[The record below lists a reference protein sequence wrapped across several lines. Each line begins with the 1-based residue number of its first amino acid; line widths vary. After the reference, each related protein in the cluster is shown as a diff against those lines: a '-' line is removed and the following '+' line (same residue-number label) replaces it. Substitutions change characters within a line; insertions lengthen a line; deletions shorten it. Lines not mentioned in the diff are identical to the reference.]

1 MGHARHMLAE
11 DPRSAII
18 QLDEV
23 LAVVPDYPPA
33 LLLKASAINR
43 IDGPEASL
51 ELLAPLAAKHGQWSA
66 VHFEHAKTLSM
77 LKRGEAAIET
87 LETVVALEPDHPE
100 AWRMLADHLA
110 AVGEQERS
118 ESAYL
123 KHLRC
128 STQNAE
134 LQKAAKAMIDNN
146 LSVAERVL
154 KSHLQ
159 QAPFIVCST
168 RLIMLRLRQRSHR
181 VPCRFIKGLA
191 DRLLQCG

>member
-11 DPRSAII
+11 DPRRAII

-23 LAVVPDYPPA
+23 LLVVPDYPPA
-33 LLLKASAINR
+33 LLLKATAINR

-51 ELLAPLAAKHGQWSA
+51 ELLAPLAEKHGQWPA
-66 VHFEHAKTLSM
+66 VHFEYAKILSV
-77 LKRGEAAIET
+77 LKHGEAAIRA
-87 LETVVALEPDHPE
+87 LETVVALEPEHPE

-128 STQNAE
+128 ST
-134 LQKAAKAMIDNN
+134 
-146 LSVAERVL
+146 
-154 KSHLQ
+154 
-159 QAPFIVCST
+159 
-168 RLIMLRLRQRSHR
+168 
-181 VPCRFIKGLA
+181 
-191 DRLLQCG
+191 